1 MGRFFAYFSA
11 QYFPFPAQTESVC
24 SRKGGDTLKKNIRGW
39 LLASAGIL
47 SIACALFSLSRSAV
61 PTGGGLQLPLNGP
74 PPMVA
79 ITFDDGPR
87 DSTTTRLLDALAL
100 REVPATFFLV
110 GTRIPGNEALIHRMK
125 AEGHQIGVHS
135 YSHIF
140 LTALS
145 AADFEFEVGQTR
157 MQLSN
162 ILGNQPFWLRPPYGI
177 VDESVQKRADSPIIL
192 WSVDPEDWKDHNT
205 QRMVEVV
212 LSKVSDGD
220 IILFHDIYDS
230 SVDAAIQVVDALLEQ
245 GYCFATAEQL
255 LQAKGVSVKDGALY
269 RRAK

>member
-1 MGRFFAYFSA
+1 MR
-11 QYFPFPAQTESVC
+11 C
-24 SRKGGDTLKKNIRGW
+24 W
-39 LLASAGIL
+39 LLAGTGLLAFL
-47 SIACALFSLSRSAV
+47 CALSSLSHATV
-61 PTGGGLQLPLNGP
+61 PTGGGLQLPLDDTP
-74 PPMVA
+74 PVVA

-110 GTRIPGNEALIHRMK
+110 GTRIPGNEVLIRRMK
-125 AEGHQIGVHS
+125 EEGHQIGVHS

-145 AADFEFEVGQTR
+145 ATEFEFEVGQTR
-157 MQLSN
+157 MQLAN
-162 ILGNQPFWLRPPYGI
+162 ILGDQSFWLRPPYGI

-205 QRMVEVV
+205 QRMVEIV

-230 SVDAAIQVVDALLEQ
+230 SVDAAIQVIDALQDQ

-255 LQAKGVSVKDGALY
+255 LQAKGITAKDGALY